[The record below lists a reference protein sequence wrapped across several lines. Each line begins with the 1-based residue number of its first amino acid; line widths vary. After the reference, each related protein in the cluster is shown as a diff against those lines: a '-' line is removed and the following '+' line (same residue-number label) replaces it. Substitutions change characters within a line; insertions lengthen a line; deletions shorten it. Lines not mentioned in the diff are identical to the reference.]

1 MFLNIRACS
10 VPGLWLS
17 MFPRKNG
24 GEQIPLLETLE
35 TFVAPT
41 VPPFP
46 RFIFT
51 GTFGMYGNPG
61 EVAQ

>member
-1 MFLNIRACS
+1 MFLNIRVCVFS
-10 VPGLWLS
+10 DIWLS
-17 MFPRKNG
+17 LFPQKNG
-24 GEQIPLLETLE
+24 GVQVPPLEAPETLG
-35 TFVAPT
+35 VPP

-51 GTFGMYGNPG
+51 DTFGMYGNPG